1 MKVIMGFVEAV
12 MNLGVAIVNTII
24 SVIVGALNAIG
35 RLIFGFI
42 KLVIDAINSVIE
54 LVGMEPI
61 RYPNESLF
69 IIQKVPQIVPPAFD
83 YSFGAG
89 GVVTGPTRALIG
101 EAGRDEM
108 VMPLDNSPQMLDFI
122 DKIADRVS
130 GGGETVVKVYIG
142 DREWDAFTYE
152 SAQRGQ
158 KLVGAQ
164 PIREGRA

>member
-1 MKVIMGFVEAV
+1 MA
-12 MNLGVAIVNTII
+12 
-24 SVIVGALNAIG
+24 ALEFTIG
-35 RLIFGFI
+35 RHGEGIAKAVDKAQAPITGATGFA
-42 KLVIDAINSVIE
+42 V
-54 LVGMEPI
+54 
-61 RYPNESLF
+61 
-69 IIQKVPQIVPPAFD
+69 
-83 YSFGAG
+83 G

-122 DKIADRVS
+122 DKIADKVG

-158 KLVGAQ
+158 RLVGAQ
-164 PIREGRA
+164 PIKEGRA